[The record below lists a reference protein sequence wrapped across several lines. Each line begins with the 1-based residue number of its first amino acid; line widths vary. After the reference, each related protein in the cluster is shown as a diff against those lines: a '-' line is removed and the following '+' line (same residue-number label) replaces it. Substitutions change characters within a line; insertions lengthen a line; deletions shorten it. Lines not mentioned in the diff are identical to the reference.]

1 MTTSPA
7 RLGLCCVQEFYKDA
21 EAKRQAVMKEMAALS
36 RELKQVTDGVAK
48 AKRRSLELLASLRI
62 SQVS

>member
-1 MTTSPA
+1 
-7 RLGLCCVQEFYKDA
+7 LCCVQEFYKDA